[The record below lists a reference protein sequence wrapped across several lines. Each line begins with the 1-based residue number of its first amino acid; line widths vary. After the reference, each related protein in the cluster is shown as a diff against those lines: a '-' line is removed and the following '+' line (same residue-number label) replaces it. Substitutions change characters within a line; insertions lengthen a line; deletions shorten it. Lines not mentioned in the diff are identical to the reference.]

1 MGLSGVHVALFGISG
16 LPFRM
21 ALRKDSNWMLTLKR
35 WKDSKESHK
44 RENVPQINR
53 TAKEDKMLSPKSINL
68 RFCGHFLF
76 HTLFFPFRG
85 NVAEAFVPEERR
97 RFFGGV
103 ERRLCGFVRDFGNAL
118 SKGSERHYESAQK
131 DAENLLWDAFSN
143 PSIFLRPINIQLESS
158 RRTFRGGIPEI
169 PNKAINATQPRHK
182 IVCFPLEQKLRRRC
196 HGKEKTKC
204 EKENVRR
211 NAD

>member
-1 MGLSGVHVALFGISG
+1 MGLRGVHVALFGISG

-35 WKDSKESHK
+35 WKDSKESHKAPRKDSNWMFIGLKEMEGFERVFTRDILRLFGQIVSSVSGKLHFSLK

-97 RFFGGV
+97 RFFDGV

-118 SKGSERHYESAQK
+118 SKGSE
-131 DAENLLWDAFSN
+131 
-143 PSIFLRPINIQLESS
+143 
-158 RRTFRGGIPEI
+158 
-169 PNKAINATQPRHK
+169 
-182 IVCFPLEQKLRRRC
+182 
-196 HGKEKTKC
+196 
-204 EKENVRR
+204 
-211 NAD
+211 